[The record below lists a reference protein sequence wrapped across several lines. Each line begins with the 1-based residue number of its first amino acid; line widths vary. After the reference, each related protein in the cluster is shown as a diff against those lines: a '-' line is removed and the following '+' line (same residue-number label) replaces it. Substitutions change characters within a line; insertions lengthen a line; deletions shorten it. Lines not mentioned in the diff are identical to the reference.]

1 MITKDLEGHILR
13 LHSNE
18 KWAVGTIAKHLNVH
32 HSVVSRV
39 LAAQDREGRIQVLR
53 PSLIDPFLP
62 FIRDQLAKYPDLTAS
77 RLHSMCV
84 GRGYTGGPDHFR
96 DRIRGLR
103 PRRVPEAF
111 LRRATL
117 PGEEAQVDWGH
128 FGKLK
133 VGRAERPLVAFVM
146 VLSYSRMVH
155 LSFHLTME
163 TGVFL
168 SAHEAAFAAF
178 GGVPRV
184 LLYDNL
190 KSAVLER
197 QGEHIRFNERMIAFA
212 SHHRYEPRPVGVRR
226 GNEKGRVERAIRYIR
241 SSFFAGL
248 TFDGLDDLNARA
260 RHWCEAIAG
269 ARRHVEDETLSV
281 REAATR
287 ERDFLGP
294 LAGAGFSTPV
304 GLAVRIG
311 KTPFARV
318 DGNDYSVPHEHVRS
332 EVTAFLTESE
342 VLLVREGKE
351 IARHRRSWS
360 RGERVEIAAHTE
372 ALRAWKKRASKATA
386 TDRLQALLPSAGD
399 FLAEMHRQGSNIG
412 GTVGSLSNCAEQYG
426 AATVEKALK
435 LVLVSNRVTLHH
447 VRTQLERL
455 SVEEGR
461 HVHLVPLPATPGGG
475 PAPSPSLAAW
485 DRVGKEG
492 VPR

>member
-1 MITKDLEGHILR
+1 MISKDLEGQILR

-18 KWAVGTIAKHLNVH
+18 KWPVGTIAKHLNVH

-39 LAAQDREGRIQVLR
+39 ISSVDREGRIQVLR

-62 FIRDQLAKYPDLTAS
+62 FIREQLGKFPDLTAS

-84 GRGYTGGPDHFR
+84 SRGYTGGQDHFR

-103 PRRVPEAF
+103 PRRIPEAF

-146 VLSYSRMVH
+146 VLSYSRRVY

-197 QGEHIRFNERMIAFA
+197 QGDHIRFNERMIAFA

-248 TFDGLDDLNARA
+248 TFDDLDDLNAKA
-260 RHWCEAIAG
+260 RHWCESVAG
-269 ARRHVEDETLSV
+269 VRRHVEDATMSV
-281 REAATR
+281 NEALLKERE
-287 ERDFLGP
+287 FLRP
-294 LAGAGFSTPV
+294 WEDARFPTPSS
-304 GLAVRIG
+304 LAVRIG

-318 DGNDYSVPHEHVRS
+318 DGNDYTVPPEHVTS
-332 EVTAFLTESE
+332 EITAHLTEGE

-360 RGERVEIAAHTE
+360 RGERVEDPAHVHS
-372 ALRAWKKRASKATA
+372 LRDLKKRAGSASATE
-386 TDRLQALLPSAGD
+386 RLQALVPSARD
-399 FLAEMHRQGSNIG
+399 FLTEMHRQGNNIG
-412 GTVGSLSNCAEQYG
+412 GAVGSLTHCVQQYG
-426 AATVEKALK
+426 ATSVEKAVK
-435 LVLVSNRVTLHH
+435 LVLVSDRITLHH

-461 HVHLVPLPATPGGG
+461 HAHLVNLAPSMGNAPT
-475 PAPSPSLAAW
+475 PSPSLAAW

-492 VPR
+492 VQR

>member
-18 KWAVGTIAKHLNVH
+18 KWAVGTIAKHLRVH
-32 HSVVSRV
+32 HTVVSRV
-39 LAAQDREGRIQVLR
+39 LNSVDSDGRIQVLR

-62 FIRDQLAKYPDLTAS
+62 FIREQLTKYPDLTAS
-77 RLHSMCV
+77 RLHGMCV
-84 GRGYTGGPDHFR
+84 ARGYSGAADHFR
-96 DRIRGLR
+96 FRIRCLR

-111 LRRATL
+111 LRLATL
-117 PGEEAQVDWGH
+117 PGDEGQVDWGH

-146 VLSYSRMVH
+146 VLSYSRRIH
-155 LSFHLTME
+155 LSFHLSME

-190 KSAVLER
+190 KSAVIER
-197 QGEHIRFNERMIAFA
+197 KGEHIRFNERMIEFA
-212 SHHRYEPRPVGVRR
+212 SHHRYEPRPVAVRR

-248 TFDGLDDLNARA
+248 EFNGLEDLNARA
-260 RHWCEAIAG
+260 KHWCEQVAG
-269 ARRHVEDETLSV
+269 SRRHVEDETLSV
-281 REAATR
+281 NDALLK
-287 ERDFLGP
+287 ERPFLGRLP
-294 LAGAGFSTPV
+294 DAGFPTPAS
-304 GLAVRIG
+304 LAVRIG

-318 DGNDYSVPHEHVRS
+318 DGNDYTVPHENVCS
-332 EVTAFLTESE
+332 EVTAYLTETE

-351 IARHRRSWS
+351 IARHPRSWS
-360 RGERVEIAAHTE
+360 RGERVENAAHIE
-372 ALRAWKKRASKATA
+372 ALRAMKKHASGASA
-386 TDRLQALLPSAGD
+386 TDRLQALLPSAHE
-399 FLAEMHRQGSNIG
+399 FFTEMHRQGNNIG
-412 GTVGSLSNCAEQYG
+412 GTVGSLAHCVEQYG
-426 AATVEKALK
+426 AEAAEKALK
-435 LVLVSNRVTLHH
+435 LVLVSDRITLHH

-461 HVHLVPLPATPGGG
+461 HAHLVHMPVSPACAQTPT
-475 PAPSPSLAAW
+475 PSLAAW
-485 DRVGKEG
+485 DRVGRKEAS
-492 VPR
+492 P

>member
-1 MITKDLEGHILR
+1 MISKALEGHILR

-39 LAAQDREGRIQVLR
+39 IAAPDQEGRIQVVR

-62 FIRDQLAKYPDLTAS
+62 FVREQLEKYPDLTAS
-77 RLHSMCV
+77 RLHAMCV
-84 GRGYTGGPDHFR
+84 ARGYTGGSDHFR
-96 DRIRGLR
+96 DRIRSLR

-117 PGEEAQVDWGH
+117 PGEEGQVDWGH

-146 VLSYSRMVH
+146 VLSYSRRVF

-168 SAHEAAFAAF
+168 SAHEAAFETF

-190 KSAVLER
+190 KSAVIER
-197 QGEHIRFNERMIAFA
+197 QGEHIRFNERMIGFA

-241 SSFFAGL
+241 ESFFAGL
-248 TFDGLDDLNARA
+248 EFDGLADLNARA
-260 RHWCEAIAG
+260 KHWCESIAG
-269 ARRHVEDETLSV
+269 ARRHHEDPTLTV
-281 REAATR
+281 NQALAKERE
-287 ERDFLGP
+287 FLAP
-294 LAGAGFSTPV
+294 LAAFSYSTSTP
-304 GLAVRIG
+304 LAVRVG
-311 KTPFARV
+311 KTPYARV
-318 DGNDYSVPHEHVRS
+318 DGNDYSVPHTHVRS
-332 EVTAFLTESE
+332 EITAHLTESD
-342 VLLVREGKE
+342 VLLSSGGVE

-360 RGERVEIAAHTE
+360 RGERVENPVHTE
-372 ALRAWKKRASKATA
+372 ELRAQKKRASGASATE
-386 TDRLQALLPSAGD
+386 RLQALLPSARE
-399 FLAEMHRQGSNIG
+399 FLAEMHRQGRNIG
-412 GTVGSLSNCAEQYG
+412 GTVGSLAHCLEHYG
-426 AATVEKALK
+426 VDTVEKALK
-435 LVLVSNRVTLHH
+435 LVLVSDRVTLQH
-447 VRTQLERL
+447 VRSQLERI

-461 HVHLVPLPATPGGG
+461 HAHLVQLPPSHEIVPLS
-475 PAPSPSLAAW
+475 SPSLAAW
-485 DRVGKEG
+485 DRIGKEG
-492 VPR
+492 TP